1 MNKLFED
8 KLDYWQWRDAY
19 ELKYNV
25 MPAWWWNES
34 VRKKNYENY
43 LKEYDNDQ

>member
-1 MNKLFED
+1 TTLLGRINMNKLFED

-34 VRKKNYENY
+34 VRKRTMKTI
-43 LKEYDNDQ
+43 

>member
-43 LKEYDNDQ
+43 LKEYGNE